1 MKNNRGITLVS
12 LVVLIIVAAI
22 LVGITLNSV
31 YNQEI
36 EDKIKDAQQMNDEAV
51 REAEENE
58 KNIVKQN
65 IQNFTVSE

>member
-1 MKNNRGITLVS
+1 M
-12 LVVLIIVAAI
+12 
-22 LVGITLNSV
+22 NSV

-36 EDKIKDAQQMNDEAV
+36 EYKIKDAQQMNDEAV

>member
-1 MKNNRGITLVS
+1 MKNNRGITLVT
-12 LVVLIIVAAI
+12 LVITVIVAAI

>member
-12 LVVLIIVAAI
+12 LVVLIIVAII
-22 LVGITLNSV
+22 LVGISMNSV